1 MRMSQEKSMHERLF
15 VDTVFVI
22 ALINRRDQYHRYS
35 IEVAQQFEG
44 YPLLTTDAV
53 LLEIG
58 NALSRSYKAEGS
70 SIINEFLLSEDVKI
84 VHLTPELFRR
94 AFEQYKIYSDKEWG
108 LVDCLSFVV
117 MRDEK
122 VSRAL
127 TFDRHFAQAGF
138 TVLMREN
145 P

>member
-1 MRMSQEKSMHERLF
+1 MRERLF

-22 ALINRRDQYHRYS
+22 ALINRRDQYHQHAV
-35 IEVAQQFEG
+35 EVAQQFEG
-44 YPLLTTDAV
+44 FPLLTTDAV

-58 NALSRSYKAEGS
+58 NALSRGYKAEGS
-70 SIINEFLLSEDVKI
+70 DIIEEFLTSDDVTV
-84 VHLTPELFRR
+84 VHMTPALFEH
-94 AFEQYKIYSDKEWG
+94 AFDLYKTYHDKEWG

-117 MRDEK
+117 MRDK
-122 VSRAL
+122 AVTRAL
-127 TFDRHFAQAGF
+127 TFDHHFTQAGF

>member
-1 MRMSQEKSMHERLF
+1 MRERLF

-22 ALINRRDQYHRYS
+22 ALLNRRDHYHQQAVD
-35 IEVAQQFEG
+35 VAQQFEG
-44 YPLLTTDAV
+44 YPLVMTDAV

-70 SIINEFLLSEDVKI
+70 EIIDEFLASDDVQV
-84 VHLTPELFRR
+84 VHMTPTLFDQ
-94 AFEQYKIYSDKEWG
+94 AFGLYKSYSDKEWG

-117 MRDEK
+117 MRTEGLT
-122 VSRAL
+122 RAL
-127 TFDRHFAQAGF
+127 TFDRHFTQAGF